1 MLLKLVETLTEGM
14 KVRALRNSCRDH
26 LTNHRDHIG
35 ILRQARWYF
44 KYYRHARQAQ
54 YRLYLLYNDKNSP
67 VGYGALSLQA
77 GKLFITEC
85 VGTQYRGMGHGS
97 LILDRLAQIGL
108 AEGRDMIAE
117 IWATNQQSIA
127 LHEKAGFKLKSSTT
141 KHNKE
146 LRRYLLS
153 VEDGVDRAK
162 SIKAGQS
169 REVA

>member
-1 MLLKLVETLTEGM
+1 MLFKLVETFSEGM

-26 LTNHRDHIG
+26 LTNHRDHIS
-35 ILRQARWYF
+35 ILQQARWYF
-44 KYYRHARQAQ
+44 RYRDAKQTQ
-54 YRLYLLYNDKNSP
+54 YRLYLLHNDQNSP
-67 VGYGALSLQA
+67 VGYGGLSLQA

-153 VEDGVDRAK
+153 VEDMVDRAK
-162 SIKAGQS
+162 SIKA
-169 REVA
+169 